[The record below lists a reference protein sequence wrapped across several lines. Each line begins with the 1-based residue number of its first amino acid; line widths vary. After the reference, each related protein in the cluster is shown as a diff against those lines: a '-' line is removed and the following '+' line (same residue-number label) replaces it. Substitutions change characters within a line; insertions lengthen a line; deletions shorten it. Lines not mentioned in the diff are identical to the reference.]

1 MLVLELL
8 EHDRELIQC
17 PTYMNRY
24 NRGRLAFNRLSVF
37 GVSPFGPIFAQFS
50 VDRGGNER
58 NVLPLFS
65 LKFSSW
71 NRNKRGIIA
80 WNLGARDSR
89 FNTDRSEIILSLVA
103 RKVKRNWKWNFVRV
117 YLWCV
122 YRSSFASFPLKIDC
136 RLRFK
141 KAREGISWRI
151 PGTILLVRTFEES
164 NFRRRT
170 LGTL

>member
-117 YLWCV
+117 YL
-122 YRSSFASFPLKIDC
+122 
-136 RLRFK
+136 
-141 KAREGISWRI
+141 
-151 PGTILLVRTFEES
+151 
-164 NFRRRT
+164 
-170 LGTL
+170 